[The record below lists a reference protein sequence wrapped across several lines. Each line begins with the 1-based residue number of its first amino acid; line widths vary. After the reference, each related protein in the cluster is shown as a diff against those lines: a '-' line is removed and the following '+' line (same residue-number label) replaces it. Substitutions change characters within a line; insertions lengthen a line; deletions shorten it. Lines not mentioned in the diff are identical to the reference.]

1 MDELQRRIRSILS
14 QGPTRTVN
22 MLNLRPCDANQ
33 QTPRRAYYNSEA
45 EHELLGVTSLRL
57 NLAQIRADYTRM
69 ASSARKIV

>member
-33 QTPRRAYYNSEA
+33 QTRAYYNSEA

-69 ASSARKIV
+69 ASSARKMF